1 MRNIYMRC
9 RNKWSLVILGSVLC
23 VVGMSIG
30 GQHAHALSQ
39 FGPDPN
45 DFSGGAAKFGYLTTT
60 ADNSDTN
67 VTQTRVNIYFK
78 NNTGTKTVMIPDGNL
93 CTDDRGSAPG
103 SGGNYR
109 DVSGTNWANGDKATD
124 YYVTA
129 GAYTS
134 SVSYGVFSSSN
145 TCYSHIVNLSFPGSN
160 LQFDAN
166 TGYYAATF
174 VAQTHAGWNHGQNI
188 FSLQLSDADGIIGY
202 DSGLSVTSFGLA
214 REYPSSG
221 YRDYMLKFGPDCTV
235 DKPEQATGYIYDD
248 DNGDSAI
255 QPQAM
260 WNQMLKYKQDG
271 TLVGPVPMT
280 FTGYTSKQNGPD
292 PDSYKIFSGSKKTVT
307 MHFQVEPGF
316 KYAWKWSHVYY
327 VNLLQFRLPFNSIF
341 YVTGCQAPSATVKPQ
356 STVDKPQMSYPDTAT
371 FTHDINVGNFTSPA
385 DVKYSVQRYRNGAA
399 VGGAQTGSY
408 HLTAGGTFN
417 VKTDQYSST
426 PADAGAT
433 ICERMTLSNPP
444 GGDLTIA
451 DPNPSEACTIVA
463 SEPYLKAYG
472 GDVSAGNGLASSSGS
487 CTQNPNAA
495 IVSWNLEDA
504 TSNGAGTQYAAMA
517 LDKITDFAT
526 AQGNGGGAPPPS
538 GLAFGNQS
546 TSPGSG
552 LFGGSFGSL
561 PCIADYYGKKP
572 TTTSPL
578 GTNVSPLTTGA
589 YSATGSVTL
598 SGGTVNPNNRIQAYV
613 DGDVYITNDI
623 TYAGSWSVD
632 KMPLF
637 ELVVRG
643 NIYIDKSVSQLDGV
657 YIAQKKADGTAGTI
671 YTCATSA
678 APLDPHDGGFYG
690 TCKNKLTV
698 NGTFTANQ
706 IQFLR
711 TNNTVAD
718 SQSDTIGSSSAAE
731 QFNFGPLLWVAQP
744 QQTSGGGNA
753 SNYDAIT
760 SLPPIL

>member
-1 MRNIYMRC
+1 MRKMYAMC
-9 RNKWSLVILGSVLC
+9 RKKWSLVIIGGLLC
-23 VVGMSIG
+23 VAGLGFGM
-30 GQHAHALSQ
+30 QHAHALSD

-60 ADNSDTN
+60 GDNSDTN
-67 VTQTRVNIYFK
+67 VTATRVNIYFK
-78 NNTGTKTVMIPDGNL
+78 NNTGTKTVHIPDANL
-93 CTDDRGSAPG
+93 CTDPRGSAPS

-109 DVSGTNWANGDKATD
+109 DVPGTNWNSGDTATD
-124 YYVTA
+124 YFLLSDPTNKA
-129 GAYTS
+129 H
-134 SVSYGVFSSSN
+134 GVFSGSN
-145 TCYSHIVNLSFPGSN
+145 TCYSHVVDLTFAGSK
-160 LQFDAN
+160 LTFDAN
-166 TGYYAATF
+166 TGYYTATF

-188 FSLQLSDADGIIGY
+188 FSMQLSDADGIVGY
-202 DSGLSVTSFGLA
+202 DSGTGVTSFGLA

-221 YRDYMLKFGPDCTV
+221 YRNYDLKFGPDCSANDNDV
-235 DKPEQATGYIYDD
+235 ATAYIYDD
-248 DNGDSAI
+248 DNGDSQI

-260 WNQMLKYKQDG
+260 WNQLLEYKQDG
-271 TLVGPVPMT
+271 TLIGPVQDLT
-280 FTGYTSKQNGPD
+280 FSGYTSKQNGPD
-292 PDSYKIFSGSKKTVT
+292 PYSYKIFSGSKKTVT
-307 MHFQVEPGF
+307 VKF
-316 KYAWKWSHVYY
+316 KVHKNSKYIWKWSHVYY
-327 VNLLQFRLPFNSIF
+327 VNLLQFQLPYDSIF
-341 YVTGCQAPSATVKPQ
+341 YQTGCQAASATAKPQ

-371 FTHDINVGNFTSPA
+371 FTHSINVGNFTAPGN
-385 DVKYSVQRYRNGAA
+385 VNYSIQRYRNGVA
-399 VGGAQTGSY
+399 VGGAQNGTYNFTG
-408 HLTAGGTFN
+408 GGAFN
-417 VKTDQYSST
+417 IKTDTYSST
-426 PADAGAT
+426 PTDAGAT
-433 ICERMTLSNPP
+433 ICERMTLTKPP
-444 GGDLTIA
+444 GGDVNIGN
-451 DPNPSEACTIVA
+451 PNPSEACTIVA
-463 SEPYLKAYG
+463 SEPYVKAYG
-472 GDVSAGNGLASSSGS
+472 GDVSAGNGLVSSSGS

-504 TSNGAGTQYAAMA
+504 ASNGAGTQYAAMA

-546 TSPGSG
+546 TNPGSG

-572 TTTSPL
+572 STTSAL
-578 GTNVSPLTTGA
+578 GTNVSTLTTGA
-589 YSATGSVTL
+589 YSATGPVTL
-598 SGGTVNPNNRIQAYV
+598 SGGNVNPNNRIQAYV
-613 DGDVYITNDI
+613 DGDLYITNDI
-623 TYAGSWSVD
+623 TYVGSWSVD

-657 YIAQKKADGTAGTI
+657 YIAQKQADGSGGTI

-678 APLDPHDGGFYG
+678 TPLDPKADGSFYS

-718 SQSDTIGSSSAAE
+718 GQSDTIGSSSAAE
-731 QFNFGPLLWVAQP
+731 QFNFSPLLWVAQP
-744 QQTSGGGNA
+744 QVTSGGGTAN
-753 SNYDAIT
+753 NYDAIT